1 MDKINRR
8 KFIKSAGLAGGALSL
23 AGVAGAGYSA
33 GADKDSFTG
42 YGRTAYGEDQF
53 FNRKPFLVDK
63 PTYVQE
69 GEPVRITSIEDI
81 FKRNGELSR
90 LMFSRNGDQPA
101 WKPSDGLDALP
112 GYLRAYYQANPGAFD
127 EFIKA
132 MQKGREQRTNWDK
145 YRDKYF
151 IADAW
156 SNAHSSPIR
165 GRSSFPAEPQG
176 KPEESDFR
184 GVNKK
189 RLKLK
194 SPRHGSELLKKICYS
209 FGASLAGIAKV
220 KKEWV
225 YQGSL
230 RGIGR
235 VDYEVPSHWKYAVV
249 IAVPHEWDSMY
260 ANPTYGTSYDAY
272 SKLRFIAGK
281 MEVFIKELGYSARP
295 HVPPTSYDLVMPPL
309 AIDAGMGEQGRN
321 GILITPELG
330 ANTRLAAITTDMPL
344 EPDKPID
351 IGVSKFCK
359 KCRICAEECPGG
371 AISFKDTPGEVIRG
385 YRRWK
390 IDQNKCFTVWNSVAT
405 SHARGCRV
413 CLSVCPYSRKNNWI
427 HNFAREA
434 DPRDPTG
441 LLASGL
447 LAMQKK
453 FFTYPGG
460 QEYLPPPDG
469 NNRTFGEA
477 PGWLRTEEW
486 FDL

>member
-33 GADKDSFTG
+33 GADKDSYTG

-53 FNRKPFLVDK
+53 FNRKPFFVDK

-69 GEPVRITSIEDI
+69 EEPVRITAVEDI

-101 WKPSDGLDALP
+101 WKPSDGMDALP
-112 GYLRAYYQANPGAFD
+112 GHLRAYYQANPGAFD

-132 MQKGREQRTNWDK
+132 MQKGREQRASWEK

-156 SNAHSSPIR
+156 SNAHSSPIG
-165 GRSSFPAEPQG
+165 GRSAFPAEPQG
-176 KPEESDFR
+176 RPEESDFR
-184 GVNKK
+184 GINKI
-189 RLKLK
+189 RLELK
-194 SPRHGSELLKKICYS
+194 SPRHGSDLIKQICYS

-230 RGIGR
+230 RGVGR
-235 VDYEVPSHWKYAVV
+235 VDYDVPSHWKYAVV

-281 MEVFIKELGYSARP
+281 MEVFIIGLAMWLKDMKVKMNWWKWSLTLLWFTLLSITVAGGFTLIGENELRAGLLFMA
-295 HVPPTSYDLVMPPL
+295 VPGAV
-309 AIDAGMGEQGRN
+309 IIVAGVALGRF
-321 GILITPELG
+321 LLR
-330 ANTRLAAITTDMPL
+330 NTD
-344 EPDKPID
+344 EK
-351 IGVSKFCK
+351 
-359 KCRICAEECPGG
+359 
-371 AISFKDTPGEVIRG
+371 
-385 YRRWK
+385 
-390 IDQNKCFTVWNSVAT
+390 
-405 SHARGCRV
+405 
-413 CLSVCPYSRKNNWI
+413 KNN
-427 HNFAREA
+427 
-434 DPRDPTG
+434 
-441 LLASGL
+441 
-447 LAMQKK
+447 
-453 FFTYPGG
+453 
-460 QEYLPPPDG
+460 
-469 NNRTFGEA
+469 
-477 PGWLRTEEW
+477 
-486 FDL
+486 